1 MLTEYKFGSLSL
13 LLASLLMSLPIKS
26 QSEDLGGEAVKNMNS
41 SASEEQLQDSCAGP
55 PSVLLVDGAY

>member
-26 QSEDLGGEAVKNMNS
+26 QSEDLGGEVVKNMNS
-41 SASEEQLQDSCAGP
+41 QASKEQLQDE
-55 PSVLLVDGAY
+55 